1 MPEVRVLDF
10 VAGWDIDDNRG
21 IVKVQLESGSDYHA
35 VPDIDNPNEFHIILT
50 LLQGP
55 KPVFFNSERRA
66 FVTKAD

>member
-1 MPEVRVLDF
+1 MSGVRVVDF

-21 IVKVQLESGSDYHA
+21 LIKVQLENGSDYHS

-55 KPVFFNSERRA
+55 KPVFFNSQRRA